1 MKLTPLDIRK
11 QEFTRAFRG
20 YEVTEVQAFLQT
32 VSEQWQQLLD
42 EQRRQAERIRE
53 LEEKLAHY
61 RRIEEALQQAL
72 ETARENARQTLEQA
86 ERKAR
91 LLLEE
96 AQARADE
103 IRWQA
108 EQERRRLQQR
118 IAELVE
124 RRDEL
129 IARLRAF
136 LRAEMEVLT
145 KFEERA
151 QEPQPETAALHATA
165 EPATEAVPA
174 EAPARPAEEPEA
186 LAPSESAES
195 APEEQAPPAPT
206 QAEGAEGTPASEEP
220 PVVPRFATFQPE
232 SEATEAAPAASE
244 PPAPPEPPTERKG
257 WTVRS
262 IVGTPPASQT
272 PDEPGEN
279 PPRSS
284 EQVNEEFEKIR
295 RILKDLD

>member
-11 QEFTRAFRG
+11 QDFTRAFRG
-20 YEVTEVQAFLQT
+20 YETTEVQAFLQT
-32 VSEQWQQLLD
+32 VAEQWQQLL
-42 EQRRQAERIRE
+42 EENRRQADRIRE
-53 LEEKLAHY
+53 LEDKLTHY

-103 IRWQA
+103 IRWRA
-108 EQERRRLQQR
+108 EQERRQLQQR
-118 IAELVE
+118 MAELAE

-136 LRAEMEVLT
+136 LQAEMEVLA
-145 KFEERA
+145 KFEARTLASPPESERA
-151 QEPQPETAALHATA
+151 AAASADQPDVMPVQQAERDEPMPSEASEIAGSGAESTTLEETSR
-165 EPATEAVPA
+165 A
-174 EAPARPAEEPEA
+174 EAK
-186 LAPSESAES
+186 ESMVER
-195 APEEQAPPAPT
+195 EAPPM
-206 QAEGAEGTPASEEP
+206 
-220 PVVPRFATFQPE
+220 VPRFATFQEQPE
-232 SEATEAAPAASE
+232 PSVSPEPPAGPAASPE
-244 PPAPPEPPTERKG
+244 MPPERKG

-262 IVGTPPASQT
+262 IVGTPPPASQGA
-272 PDEPGEN
+272 DEPESD
-279 PPRSS
+279 PSS
-284 EQVNEEFEKIR
+284 EQANEEFEKIR